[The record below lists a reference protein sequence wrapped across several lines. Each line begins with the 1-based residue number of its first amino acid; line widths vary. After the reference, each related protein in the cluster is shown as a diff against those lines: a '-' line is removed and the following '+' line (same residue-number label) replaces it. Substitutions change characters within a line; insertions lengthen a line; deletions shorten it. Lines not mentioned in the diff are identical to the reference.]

1 MATQKVNIDIQT
13 KGAKKSKDELAGLT
27 GAINKVGQAAGIASA
42 AYFGAKGLIS
52 AFSSV
57 IEASARQEQAEKALE
72 VALGRT
78 SKSLLDQASA
88 LQQVTTAGDEA
99 IIEQQA
105 FLASLKFTEDQ
116 IKTIIPVAL
125 DLSAATG
132 ISLESAV
139 RNTSKTFSGLAGE
152 LGELVPQLRELTQE
166 EMKAGKAVEV
176 LGNLFEGQAAKQSET
191 LAGSLT
197 QMSNAVGDAG
207 EAIGDLLAPSVIKVA
222 GGIKTLAEGVGNT
235 IERFKNFGKEVDAIL
250 LDEKTIE
257 LKSFKDS
264 LKGLSQEELV
274 DLARKLGGTEGSLN
288 LVIEGTVTLQ
298 QKTELIREAYDRL
311 TESQEKSA
319 ERLKRLGEVIEM
331 TNELRQAEK
340 DSIDFVAQKEAMS
353 NEERLAL
360 KQTFNEQMNAMFNS
374 DFDMQRVLMSQQ
386 VEAFKA
392 AEISQS
398 EITKFEVE
406 KRKQIRASEISF
418 QAGAVSQ
425 LIGGL
430 SQLNKASAG
439 SAKVNARLAQAQ
451 AVIDTFA
458 GANKALASA
467 PPPFNFAL
475 AASVVATGLAN
486 VVTISKSI
494 GDLKGFAEG
503 GIVPGTGNTDSV
515 PAMLTPGEVILNE
528 AQQKN
533 LVGGMGNNITVN
545 ISAPLIDESVVDAI
559 IPAINRAVQENRAFL
574 LASNG
579 FGVR

>member
-1 MATQKVNIDIQT
+1 MANKKINIDIQT

-27 GAINKVGQAAGIASA
+27 GAINKVGKAAGVASA

-72 VALGRT
+72 VALGKT

-88 LQQVTTAGDEA
+88 LQQMTTAGDEA

-207 EAIGDLLAPSVIKVA
+207 EAIGSLLSPMVISTA
-222 GGIKTLAEGVGNT
+222 NAIKTLAEGVGSV
-235 IERFKNFGKEVDAIL
+235 IEKFQEFGKEVDGIL
-250 LDEKTIE
+250 IDEKTTE
-257 LKSFKDS
+257 VESFRDS
-264 LKGLSQEELV
+264 IKGLSEEQLTDFIEKFHNANTV
-274 DLARKLGGTEGSLN
+274 MVLTEEQVQVLNEKNKILAETYRKITEA
-288 LVIEGTVTLQ
+288 Q
-298 QKTELIREAYDRL
+298 QAQKEKIRELGSEIEISNNLR
-311 TESQEKSA
+311 KA
-319 ERLKRLGEVIEM
+319 E
-331 TNELRQAEK
+331 A
-340 DSIDFVAQKEAMS
+340 DSIDFVTLKETMS

-360 KQTFNEQMNAMFNS
+360 RQSFSEQMNAMFNS

-386 VEAFKA
+386 VEAFEA
-392 AEISQS
+392 AEIAQS
-398 EITKFEVE
+398 DITRFEVE

-430 SQLNKASAG
+430 SQLNQASAG

-451 AVIDTFA
+451 ALIDTYA

-467 PPPFNFAL
+467 PPPFNFVL
-475 AASVVATGLAN
+475 AGSVVAAGLAN
-486 VVTISKSI
+486 VLTISRSM

-515 PAMLTPGEVILNE
+515 PAMLTPGEVILNA
-528 AQQKN
+528 AQQQN
-533 LVGGMGNNITVN
+533 LVGGMGNNITLN
-545 ISAPLIDESVVDAI
+545 ISAPLVDETVVESI
-559 IPAINRAVQENRAFL
+559 IPAIQTALNEDRATLQV
-574 LASNG
+574 
-579 FGVR
+579 